1 MAKRHW
7 TYGGWP
13 IVGGLLIIG
22 IGGWLLG
29 EIHESNLNGVAKFA
43 AWIVIGAAMIGGLVG
58 GAHLMDRAKLEHDI
72 KEESKRNTRS
82 KEENN

>member
-13 IVGGLLIIG
+13 IVGALLILG

-29 EIHESNLNGVAKFA
+29 EINESNPSVAA
-43 AWIVIGAAMIGGLVG
+43 MWVAWAVICAAMIGGLVG
-58 GAHLMDRAKLEHDI
+58 GAHLMDRAELEHDI
-72 KEESKRNTRS
+72 REEEKRNARS

>member
-1 MAKRHW
+1 MKK
-7 TYGGWP
+7 GSE
-13 IVGGLLIIG
+13 G

-29 EIHESNLNGVAKFA
+29 EINESNLSVAA
-43 AWIVIGAAMIGGLVG
+43 IWVAWAVIGAAMIGGLVG

-72 KEESKRNTRS
+72 KEELKRNTRS